1 MTRIPRADST
11 AILPRLKMMEWMKE
25 KGRESGRETFL
36 PLPFSLG
43 TRGGSL
49 SPEGRKTYVGGGT
62 NCRVLS
68 SRFPHEREEEPIWA
82 RFDTK
87 KMLASFFVTSYF

>member
-11 AILPRLKMMEWMKE
+11 AAILPRLKMMEWMKE
-25 KGRESGRETFL
+25 KGGERKSGRETFL
-36 PLPFSLG
+36 PSPLG
-43 TRGGSL
+43 LVAAVSVRK
-49 SPEGRKTYVGGGT
+49 KTYVGGGT

-68 SRFPHEREEEPIWA
+68 SRFPHQRKEEPIWA

-87 KMLASFFVTSYF
+87 KMLASFFVPSYF